1 MNPTTKSL
9 ILKAQDCLD
18 IAKKD
23 LADEGQHDAVGY
35 NLAQATEFLLK
46 ALCAMREIEIPHGA
60 ESHDLDFL
68 METLEENNLAAVSSH
83 ADVIDLTPYNSAT
96 SKVRRSE
103 RLNLG
108 EYFDHVE
115 ELKKLVGQMALI
127 EPPRP

>member
-9 ILKAQDCLD
+9 ILKAQDCIE
-18 IAKKD
+18 IAKGG

-46 ALCAMREIEIPHGA
+46 SLCALRELEIPHGA
-60 ESHDLDFL
+60 QSHDLDFL
-68 METLEENNLAAVSSH
+68 MEALEDNNLSAVSSH
-83 ADVIDLTPYNSAT
+83 ADVIDLNPYNSAT

-108 EYFDHVE
+108 EYYEHVE
-115 ELKKLVGQMALI
+115 ELKKLVGQMAL
-127 EPPRP
+127 